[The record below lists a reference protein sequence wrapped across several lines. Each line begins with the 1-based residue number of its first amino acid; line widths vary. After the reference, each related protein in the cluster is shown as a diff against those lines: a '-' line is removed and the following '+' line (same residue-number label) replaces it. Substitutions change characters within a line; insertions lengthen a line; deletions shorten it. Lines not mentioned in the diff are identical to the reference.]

1 MTKGAVPNVASTM
14 KGITMPYDIV
24 LASASP
30 RRRELLEQA
39 GARFR
44 VHAVD
49 ADESLDERLASDP
62 VEAVKTL
69 AQRKAAAAVEQL
81 VSPDYD
87 GTMVVLG
94 SDTMVVL
101 RGEIFGKPRDAAEAE
116 RMLRALSGCGHDV
129 HTAVSVWMVHAPAG
143 GDLSLAYRTFVD
155 TTYVYFRQLADDEIA
170 SYIATGEPFDKAG
183 AYGIQ
188 GGAGAFVDHI
198 EGALDTVIGMPVERL
213 RREFPELFDDCA

>member
-1 MTKGAVPNVASTM
+1 MNEA
-14 KGITMPYDIV
+14 IDIV

-30 RRRELLEQA
+30 RRRQLLEDA
-39 GARFR
+39 GLKFR

-49 ADESLDERLASDP
+49 ADETLDDNLLEEPL
-62 VEAVKTL
+62 EAVKKL
-69 AQRKAAAAVEQL
+69 AERKAKAAVEEL
-81 VSPDYD
+81 VDDEYD
-87 GTMVVLG
+87 GMMVVIG

-101 RGEIFGKPRDAAEAE
+101 RGEIFGKPVDAADAE

-129 HTAVSVWMVHAPAG
+129 NTAVSVWVVHAPKG
-143 GDLSLAYRTFVD
+143 QDVGLFYRTFVD